1 MKNLILASAF
11 ALVGVAGL
19 TAPSAQ
25 AANARHPYSNVDH
38 RNDKGNNTGDDQVER
53 LNSMQ
58 LDQARA
64 GAGAAPMM
72 GGQGGM
78 PMGASGTMPTM
89 GGQGG
94 MPMGASGTMPMMS
107 GQGSMPMNGT
117 TPMTGAPGSMPMGA
131 TATVPMN
138 GAMPMPVRP
147 GATPTR

>member
-11 ALVGVAGL
+11 ALVGVVGL

-38 RNDKGNNTGDDQVER
+38 RNDKRNNTGDDQVER
-53 LNSMQ
+53 LNAMQ

-64 GAGAAPMM
+64 GTGAA
-72 GGQGGM
+72 
-78 PMGASGTMPTM
+78 PTM

-94 MPMGASGTMPMMS
+94 MPMGASGTMSMMG
-107 GQGSMPMNGT
+107 GQGSMPMNAT
-117 TPMTGAPGSMPMGA
+117 TPMTGAQGTMPMGA
-131 TATVPMN
+131 TATVPVN

-147 GATPTR
+147 GATPMR

>member
-1 MKNLILASAF
+1 MRNLILASAF
-11 ALVGVAGL
+11 ALVGVVGL

-53 LNSMQ
+53 LNAMQ

-78 PMGASGTMPTM
+78 PMGASGTMPMM
-89 GGQGG
+89 G
-94 MPMGASGTMPMMS
+94 

-117 TPMTGAPGSMPMGA
+117 TPMTGAQGTMPMGA

-138 GAMPMPVRP
+138 GAMPMPARP
-147 GATPTR
+147 PIR

>member
-1 MKNLILASAF
+1 MRNLILASAF
-11 ALVGVAGL
+11 ALVGVVGL

-53 LNSMQ
+53 LNAMQ

-64 GAGAAPMM
+64 VAGAAPMM

-78 PMGASGTMPTM
+78 PMGASGTMPMM
-89 GGQGG
+89 GGQGS
-94 MPMGASGTMPMMS
+94 MPMNGTMMG

-117 TPMTGAPGSMPMGA
+117 TPMTGAQGTMPMGA

-138 GAMPMPVRP
+138 GAMPMPARP
-147 GATPTR
+147 PIR

>member
-11 ALVGVAGL
+11 ALVGVVGL

-64 GAGAAPMM
+64 GAGTAPMM

-78 PMGASGTMPTM
+78 PMGASGTMPMM

-94 MPMGASGTMPMMS
+94 
-107 GQGSMPMNGT
+107 MPMNGT
-117 TPMTGAPGSMPMGA
+117 TPMTGAPGSMPMGG

-138 GAMPMPVRP
+138 GAMPMPARPPVR
-147 GATPTR
+147 